1 MRSGEQIETDS
12 IRKSN
17 VQSTLSAVE
26 RRIELAW
33 LQVRLCWPQGGK
45 SRLDEEKKDAIATLI
60 RHYSEESRPDRPLL
74 EFQHVLLRLEEEHAL
89 RLRELSREQ
98 RRAIKGQNNPIQIVR
113 DNTAAWLKVCQEKTE
128 EPPPIIAQWKQL
140 INLLFGQQEEETN
153 VPSLIVMP
161 ENV

>member
-1 MRSGEQIETDS
+1 MRIGEEIETDN
-12 IRKSN
+12 RGKSD
-17 VQSTLSAVE
+17 VQATLLADE

-33 LQVRLCWPQGGK
+33 LQVQLCWPHGGK

-60 RHYSEESRPDRPLL
+60 RHYRELSKPDRPLL

-113 DNTAAWLKVCQEKTE
+113 DNTAAWLKVCRDKVE
-128 EPPPIIAQWKQL
+128 EPPPIIAEWKQL
-140 INLLFGQQEEETN
+140 INLLFG
-153 VPSLIVMP
+153 
-161 ENV
+161 